1 VAPLT
6 VEIEKTAILE
16 KFQIQFPQNLDL

>member
-6 VEIEKTAILE
+6 VEIEKAAILE
-16 KFQIQFPQNLDL
+16 KIQIQFPQNLDL